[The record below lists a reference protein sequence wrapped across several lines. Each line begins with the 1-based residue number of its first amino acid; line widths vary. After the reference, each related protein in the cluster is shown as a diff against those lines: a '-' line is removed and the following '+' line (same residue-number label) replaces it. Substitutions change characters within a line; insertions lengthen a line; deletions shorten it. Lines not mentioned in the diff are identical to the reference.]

1 MPNYSFQENIVH
13 QAQSLIEQGL
23 APVIQSHPG
32 SGKTHMAITLAKRLN
47 KQTLIIV
54 PWKVI
59 ESQIKLEI
67 KHEPSIQ
74 VMTTASWLNADDDN
88 KPADIEL
95 LIFDEAHHA
104 VTKSY
109 NIIRD
114 YYPNADLAGFT
125 GTLSRMDGQ
134 GFTDI
139 FDDVVEGPSVQD
151 LVAANV
157 LSEYELHAPNVDIPI
172 FDKKRL
178 FVNSRGEYSSHS
190 LIEAIDVKKAYAEAL
205 SNYKA
210 LANGKTMILFAP
222 SVELAESFAEFFN
235 KHRIPAD
242 FISSKQP
249 EKTRFRILNKFKR
262 HELKILCNYNIISEG
277 FNMPDCDGVILLR
290 PTRSLALYIQ
300 QTMRA
305 LRYAPGKKAII
316 IDHTLNSQVFG
327 TPTTNHLWRL
337 ESELSREKQLSQ
349 KEAFINGYIKKS
361 FMIDTLTTLSSL
373 DDTNERISWKNDLI
387 AKIKE
392 AINTNDFQKLISIQ
406 IDYKLGF
413 QGKYAWAY
421 MMAKTYNIDIPN
433 N

>member
-1 MPNYSFQENIVH
+1 MPNYSFQKNIIH
-13 QAQSLIEQGL
+13 QAQSLIQKGL

-32 SGKTHMAITLAKRLN
+32 SGKTHMAITLAKKLQ

-67 KHEPSIQ
+67 KLEPSIQ
-74 VMTTASWLNADDDN
+74 VMTTAAWLNADDDN

-139 FDDVVEGPSVQD
+139 FDNVIEGPSVED
-151 LVAANV
+151 LISARV
-157 LSEYELHAPNVDIPI
+157 LSEYELHAPNVDIPL

-190 LIEAIDVKKAYAEAL
+190 IIEAIDVKKAYAEAL
-205 SNYKA
+205 SNYKN

-222 SVELAESFAEFFN
+222 SVDLAEGFAEFFN
-235 KHRIPAD
+235 KNKIPAD

-249 EKTRFRILNKFKR
+249 EQRRMTILNKFK
-262 HELKILCNYNIISEG
+262 HHKLKILCNYNIISEG

-290 PTRSLALYIQ
+290 PTRSLSLYIQ
-300 QTMRA
+300 QSMRA
-305 LRYAPGKKAII
+305 LRYSPGKKAII

-327 TPTTNHLWRL
+327 TPTTHHLWRL
-337 ESELSREKQLSQ
+337 ESEVLRERQLAQ

-361 FMIDTLTTLSSL
+361 FMIDTIATLSKL
-373 DDTNERISWKNDLI
+373 DDANERIAWKNELI

-392 AINTNDFQKLISIQ
+392 AINNNDFQKLISIQ
-406 IDYKLGF
+406 IDYSLGF